1 MRAQAAAIQ
10 GGLAAVALA
19 AAWVTWQRPPDQ
31 AQGDV
36 VVLNLS
42 KTDVDRVRYEDGT
55 HWVEL
60 VPGKGEK
67 GAPRVWVFQGNQ
79 PQAASPDAGVG
90 GKPVQVATAGRDGGA
105 AVRPVPQ
112 APLVPDRQLRGN
124 ESAERTFA
132 LLAPLTASR
141 LLGVLDQSKLKE
153 LGVAGSARRLKI
165 SYRDKSHGFVVAP
178 SASGLGSSYLE
189 DEEGGQVYVLGSELI
204 RNLESA
210 SGLLIERRLHSFP
223 TDEVQGLTVE
233 AQGKV
238 REFTM
243 EGEAPQP
250 RTLVAKGS
258 KSPDGFAKNWS
269 DKVLRLFPVE
279 VLGRGELPPSG
290 VPVIQFKVR
299 YFSRGDNPLGFLE
312 VGKAGMDFYGR
323 SEFTAGW
330 VKLPVGPEELVRE
343 SQKVVTP

>member
-1 MRAQAAAIQ
+1 MRGQAAAIQ

-42 KTDVDRVRYEDGT
+42 KTDVERVRYQDGT
-55 HWVEL
+55 SWVEL
-60 VPGKGEK
+60 APAKGEK
-67 GAPRVWVFQGNQ
+67 DAPPVWVFQGVV
-79 PQAASPDAGVG
+79 P
-90 GKPVQVATAGRDGGA
+90 KPVQVSVAGRDGGSA
-105 AVRPVPQ
+105 MRPLPPVPD
-112 APLVPDRQLRGN
+112 PQLRGN
-124 ESAERTFA
+124 ESAERTFG

-141 LLGVLDQSKLKE
+141 LLGVLDKNKLTE
-153 LGVAGSARRLKI
+153 LGIAGSARRLKI
-165 SYRDKSHGFVVAP
+165 SYRGKSHGFVVAP
-178 SASGLGSSYLE
+178 SASGLGSSYLQ
-189 DEEGGQVYVLGSELI
+189 DDEGGRVYVVGSELI

-223 TDEVQGLTVE
+223 TDEVQGLAVE

-238 REFTM
+238 REFTF
-243 EGEAPQP
+243 EGEAPQS
-250 RTLVAKGS
+250 RTLVPKGS
-258 KSPDGFAKNWS
+258 KSPDVFAKNWS

-290 VPVIQFKVR
+290 TPVIQFKVR
-299 YFSRGDNPLGFLE
+299 YSSRGDNALGFLD
-312 VGKAGMDFYGR
+312 VGKAGMDYYGR

-330 VKLPVGPEELVRE
+330 VKLPAGPEELVRE
-343 SQKVVTP
+343 SPKVVTP